1 MKYAV
6 VAYQLIFEQVSMYPQ
21 ATFKV
26 TVIQVYIFKTVL
38 FCYLFNLFIH
48 T

>member
-6 VAYQLIFEQVSMYPQ
+6 AAYQLIFEHASMYPQ

-26 TVIQVYIFKTVL
+26 TIIQVYFFKTVL
-38 FCYLFNLFIH
+38 FLLSV
-48 T
+48 

>member
-26 TVIQVYIFKTVL
+26 TIIQVYIFKTVL
-38 FCYLFNLFIH
+38 FLLSV
-48 T
+48 